1 MCPFALCLGLPGDLE
16 AVNGLVRNAT
26 DWLRTSKD
34 SGQWA
39 SPWPDRIRHRERILD
54 DLLKG
59 RTWLV
64 WDGETAAATI
74 TVDTE
79 EPLDGN
85 EQPVW
90 PEHSRHEP
98 ALYIRRVI
106 VSHGYSGCGLGAALL
121 DWAGDLARREYGARL
136 IRIDLWTTNL
146 ALHAYYEGQRF
157 TRRANR
163 DLGPRA
169 DYPSQALFERE
180 ADQSGTGYTA
190 MFTELSLEQR
200 LQ

>member
-1 MCPFALCLGLPGDLE
+1 MHSLVLRRGLPRELE
-16 AVNGLVRNAT
+16 KVVRLVQEVAA
-26 DWLRTSKD
+26 WLRTSKD
-34 SGQWA
+34 TDQWA
-39 SPWPDRIRHRERILD
+39 GPWPDRIRHRERILD

-79 EPLDGN
+79 GPLDGN
-85 EQPVW
+85 QQPVW

-98 ALYIRRVI
+98 ALYIQRVI
-106 VSHGYSGCGLGAALL
+106 VSRKYSGCGLGAALL

-146 ALHAYYEGQRF
+146 ALHAYYEGQGF
-157 TRRANR
+157 ARRANR
-163 DLGPRA
+163 DLGQHA

-180 ADQSGTGYTA
+180 ADQPGTGYTA

-200 LQ
+200 L